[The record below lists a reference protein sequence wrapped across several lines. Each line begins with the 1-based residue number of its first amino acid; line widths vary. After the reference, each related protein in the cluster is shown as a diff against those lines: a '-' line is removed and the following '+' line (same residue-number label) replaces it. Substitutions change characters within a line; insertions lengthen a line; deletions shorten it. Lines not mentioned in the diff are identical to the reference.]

1 MKSWDMEI
9 TQFMVVVIP
18 MVGVGVVSR
27 GSLHQSS
34 SQAGWGLSEM
44 PFQAPLGVPWGLSLS
59 GRLSSSLPI
68 SIVSTMFT
76 GSGKRGAGFPSL
88 QRDQVSSCIV
98 PVPGTSVFL

>member
-34 SQAGWGLSEM
+34 SQAGWGFMGEYSSTSTLCIL
-44 PFQAPLGVPWGLSLS
+44 LGY
-59 GRLSSSLPI
+59 RLW
-68 SIVSTMFT
+68 FT
-76 GSGKRGAGFPSL
+76 VKKKKVKDLVCARH
-88 QRDQVSSCIV
+88 CT
-98 PVPGTSVFL
+98 GTET